1 MEEIMKC
8 LAGVALAASLIVMP
22 ALAHAQSAP
31 VDTKADIQQI
41 ATDWMNAYNKQD
53 AATIA
58 QMYAEDAVFST
69 AGWTAN
75 GRTAIQEAVKQDI
88 AGGGKVTAITVD
100 QSHRIGDLN
109 YSAGAWTAN
118 MKGPDGKEAPVGGH
132 WAVVSKYQNGHYLTL
147 VHNSNMA
154 LPPPK

>member
-1 MEEIMKC
+1 MKWVM
-8 LAGVALAASLIVMP
+8 GMALAASLMVMP

-31 VDTKADIQQI
+31 VGTKADIQQI

-58 QMYAEDAVFST
+58 QMSPKTHFSPLPDGLLT
-69 AGWTAN
+69 VGAT
-75 GRTAIQEAVKQDI
+75 IQEALKQDI

-100 QSHRIGDLN
+100 QSHRVGDLN

-132 WAVVSKYQNGHYLTL
+132 WTVSI
-147 VHNSNMA
+147 
-154 LPPPK
+154 